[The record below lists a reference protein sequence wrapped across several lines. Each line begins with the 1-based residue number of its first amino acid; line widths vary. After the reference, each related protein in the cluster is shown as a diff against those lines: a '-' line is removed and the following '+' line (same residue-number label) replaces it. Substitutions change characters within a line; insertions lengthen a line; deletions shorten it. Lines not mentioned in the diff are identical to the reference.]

1 MKNNITPSFDNYDD
15 AIDWAFNDAKHKLKM
30 GLQKKNIEDID
41 CEASEAAKRAVD
53 NFLQEWKTKTGG
65 NEYGEPLY
73 CGFAWVDVYV
83 SRTNSKEAKLLK
95 SIGFEKSYYKPK
107 VMTKWNPA
115 SYEGQSLD
123 CKEVGADAYTKV
135 LKQYGF
141 DAFTGSR
148 AD

>member
-1 MKNNITPSFDNYDD
+1 MTNIQIADSE
-15 AIDWAFNDAKHKLKM
+15 LKM
-30 GLQKKNIEDID
+30 ALQKKNIKDID
-41 CEASEAAKRAVD
+41 CEASEAAKTAVD
-53 NFLQEWKTKTGG
+53 NFLHEWKTKTGG

-83 SRTNSKEAKLLK
+83 SRTNSKEAKLLE
-95 SIGFEKSYYKPK
+95 SIGFKKSYKPK

-115 SYEGQSLD
+115 NYEGQSLD

-135 LKQYGF
+135 LEAYGF